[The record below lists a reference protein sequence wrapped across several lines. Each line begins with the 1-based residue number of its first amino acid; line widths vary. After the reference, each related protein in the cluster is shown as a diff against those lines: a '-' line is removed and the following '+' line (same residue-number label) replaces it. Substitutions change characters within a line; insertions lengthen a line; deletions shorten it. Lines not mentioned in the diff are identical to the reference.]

1 MVGGCFET
9 AYQFGD
15 VTVTGATLVAGGAA
29 ALFFVLTV
37 ITFFAWR
44 KAARRAEALEDAR
57 DDGIAA
63 GLAEL
68 RRNQGEITG
77 HVRGLSERLDGFG
90 HRVGQS
96 MADSARGTH
105 ESLAKLGER
114 LAVIDKAQRTIT
126 DLSSQVVELQH
137 ILANKQT
144 RGAFGQARMEAI
156 VRDGLPSSG
165 YAFQATLSN
174 GNRPDC
180 LVLFPNGGPSLVI
193 DAKFPLEAWSALR
206 AAETPEAKR
215 AAESQFRRDTLKHVQ
230 DIAERYL
237 VLGETQDTAFMFVP
251 SEVDLLRHP
260 RALRGH
266 RPAGAPGAGG
276 DRLAVALDAVDPG
289 GDVALA
295 RRAHARAG
303 AHHPAGGHPA
313 DGRRRPP
320 RRPCAQARGPL
331 QPGQQGRRGDPDPP
345 AARSPGVATRSK
357 PSRWK
362 TASRPGS
369 ASGASTIARGARRAA
384 ATAVQRLRGSVGSP
398 KPEPDMV
405 RISILYPNRP
415 DGRFDIPIPGNTHA
429 GVDRAALR
437 RQGLSRCFGRSRYW
451 RRGARR
457 TARLC
462 RHVRVPVRHGR
473 GFIAAFGPHAEFL
486 QGDMANYTDIA
497 PVIQFSDVAISEP

>member
-1 MVGGCFET
+1 MTSKRKTAAPRRLKRNPVARALRSPLFREKTVAGPERPRRPARKPKHPKPPEDDGRRRRIIAVPVLYLPAESGYGGRMLQT

-15 VTVTGATLVAGGAA
+15 VTVTGATLIAGGAA

-44 KAARRAEALEDAR
+44 KAARRAEALEEAR

-90 HRVGQS
+90 HRVGQTMS
-96 MADSARGTH
+96 ETARGTH

-165 YAFQATLSN
+165 YQFQATLSN

-251 SEVDLLRHP
+251 SESIFFDIHEHYEDIVQRAHRARVVIVSPSLLMLSIQVVMSLLRDV
-260 RALRGH
+260 RMREQAYIIQQEVAKLMDDVGRLD
-266 RPAGAPGAGG
+266 
-276 DRLAVALDAVDPG
+276 DRVRKLGVHFNQANK
-289 GDVALA
+289 DVEEILTSS
-295 RRAHARAG
+295 RKIT
-303 AHHPAGGHPA
+303 
-313 DGRRRPP
+313 
-320 RRPCAQARGPL
+320 ARGDKIKAVEVED
-331 QPGQQGRRGDPDPP
+331 GDATPVPP
-345 AARSPGVATRSK
+345 QAPA
-357 PSRWK
+357 PS
-362 TASRPGS
+362 AP
-369 ASGASTIARGARRAA
+369 ARGAPP
-384 ATAVQRLRGSVGSP
+384 QLPFS
-398 KPEPDMV
+398 
-405 RISILYPNRP
+405 
-415 DGRFDIPIPGNTHA
+415 
-429 GVDRAALR
+429 
-437 RQGLSRCFGRSRYW
+437 
-451 RRGARR
+451 
-457 TARLC
+457 
-462 RHVRVPVRHGR
+462 
-473 GFIAAFGPHAEFL
+473 AFEE
-486 QGDMANYTDIA
+486 
-497 PVIQFSDVAISEP
+497 V